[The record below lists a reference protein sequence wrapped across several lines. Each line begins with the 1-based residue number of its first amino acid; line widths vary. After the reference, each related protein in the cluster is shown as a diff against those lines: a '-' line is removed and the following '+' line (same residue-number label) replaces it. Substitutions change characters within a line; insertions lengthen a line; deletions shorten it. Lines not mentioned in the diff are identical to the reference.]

1 MIWLPIP
8 VVIVLMIIASVFWVI
23 GKASQGAGAVKKKQN
38 AAALRDAAAVGD
50 NTAATGRAALTLAG
64 QLSRA
69 GDTAQAR
76 QHYETAAG
84 CTHPEISAQAWAAL
98 GVLAFN
104 AKAWDE
110 AARDLRSA
118 IALGS
123 TKQLP
128 GAGLNLGMVERNA
141 GRFDDAIAAFRQVVD
156 LHAPSYSARAMY
168 NLGALYSSKLH
179 DDASA
184 RIWYQQAIDTQDPGV
199 APESGYWL
207 ATLLLKDK
215 DMTGAVQALHP
226 VAYSG
231 HKEWGPR
238 AALSLGK
245 MYADSGDA
253 GTAATYLR
261 MATLSGHQVHATAAR
276 TALAALPSTAPV

>member
-50 NTAATGRAALTLAG
+50 NTAATGRAALPLAG

-84 CTHPEISAQAWAAL
+84 CTDPEISAQAWAAL

-168 NLGALYSSKLH
+168 NLGARIPQSSTTTPRL
-179 DDASA
+179 ASGTSKPSTP
-184 RIWYQQAIDTQDPGV
+184 RTRAI
-199 APESGYWL
+199 APEVR
-207 ATLLLKDK
+207 LL
-215 DMTGAVQALHP
+215 V
-226 VAYSG
+226 
-231 HKEWGPR
+231 
-238 AALSLGK
+238 
-245 MYADSGDA
+245 GDA
-253 GTAATYLR
+253 PTEGQGYDRGGTGTPSGRLFRPQR
-261 MATLSGHQVHATAAR
+261 MGPAR
-276 TALAALPSTAPV
+276 SVVIGKNVRRQW